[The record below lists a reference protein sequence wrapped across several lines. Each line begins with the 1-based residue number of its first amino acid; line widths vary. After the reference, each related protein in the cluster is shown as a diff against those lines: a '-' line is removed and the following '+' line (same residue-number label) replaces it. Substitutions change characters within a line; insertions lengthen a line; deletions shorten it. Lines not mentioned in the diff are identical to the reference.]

1 MVHARLRQ
9 AHRGRVGRWTVAAA
23 LLAGAVTVLAACGGE
38 GAAEGSEPVVRGD
51 VTTYSVGST
60 GPGGGKVFY
69 VAATPFACGTSTS
82 TCTYLE
88 VSPSAGS
95 AITWCDSTNT
105 LISGIDTAL
114 GTGAKNTAAMKTGC
128 TSGAAYT
135 ATATSS
141 GGKTD
146 WYLPSKD
153 EIQAL
158 YNAWYNRGLTG
169 ELWSSSQGAAASNA
183 WALYW
188 EDGEVGSPS
197 KGLVTSVRAVRA
209 F

>member
-51 VTTYSVGST
+51 ATTYSVGST

-105 LISGIDTAL
+105 LISGIATAI

-141 GGKTD
+141 GGQTD
-146 WYLPSKD
+146 WYLPSQD
-153 EIQAL
+153 ELQAL
-158 YNAWYNRGLTG
+158 ADSSVTFPATTYFWG
-169 ELWSSSQGAAASNA
+169 SSQMDKKNAYGFNYDEREVASS
-183 WALYW
+183 LK
-188 EDGEVGSPS
+188 SQLMP
-197 KGLVTSVRAVRA
+197 VRAVRA